1 SLHSPPPIPTMQFV
15 LTTALISAL
24 VPAVVSQC
32 TGADSS
38 SCVSWVKNG
47 YCTNT
52 ASSMDQRKLY
62 CGVACGFCNKD
73 GTQTAAGGSTT
84 VICLDNNANCASWAA
99 TGFCTNPTYSDAM
112 KKQYCCKTCTDAAAT
127 TPPTTTCGVI
137 YMGSSILV
145 NTPPTTAQ
153 QTITNA
159 SPLTRVFV
167 KTGCSL
173 KMYTDP
179 APTHATG
186 SPFTGADAFV
196 TLTGTAASTL
206 GSAST
211 FFTYECTCP

>member
-1 SLHSPPPIPTMQFV
+1 SLKSHPPIFSMQSV
-15 LTTALISAL
+15 QTTAVLSAL
-24 VPAVVSQC
+24 VHAVESQC

-38 SCVSWVKNG
+38 SCASWVKNG
-47 YCTNT
+47 YCTNA
-52 ASSMDQRKLY
+52 ASSMDQRKLH
-62 CGVACGFCNKD
+62 CGVACGFCYRD
-73 GTQTAAGGSTT
+73 GTQTAAGGGTT
-84 VICLDNNANCASWAA
+84 VTCVDNNANCASLVA
-99 TGFCTNPTYSDAM
+99 TGFCTNATYSDAM

-137 YMGSSILV
+137 YMGSSIFV
-145 NTPPTTAQ
+145 NSGPTTAQ

-159 SPLTRVFV
+159 SPLTRVYV
-167 KTGCSL
+167 KTGCNL

-186 SPFTGADAFV
+186 SPFAGADAFV